1 MKRLITIRN
10 HAGRA
15 EKPIRMVLSC
25 LFASVILLFASC
37 SMIDE
42 DRSDCNTAAL
52 NYELTLVT
60 NMTTE
65 LKTELTT
72 STDIKLASELR
83 QHLSDVFTDFAH
95 DVDLSFYDTVG
106 DSIRLQHDEH
116 FMDANQ
122 ASYTLNLPMRQYMH
136 LATANILDNKLV
148 SLESDMLCH
157 PSHLQQINNDTI
169 DSHTTG
175 IFTARLP
182 MDVKKDVD
190 QEFYVRLYMANCAAV
205 LVVDPRG
212 IDARGMKVYSTGF
225 ATGLNICDS
234 SYVYQAQAPV
244 VNTTLVGEV
253 NDNEEFGF
261 CSVTFP
267 SKDRKKTRSVIET
280 TFDTEDSG
288 ETLWEFRVYVT
299 NPTDQ
304 NSITQSIL
312 NVRQPLQAGQLFILK
327 GWLDEKGG
335 FHTDDKETVAVSVTL
350 DWNKNQEHE
359 VPL

>member
-1 MKRLITIRN
+1 MKGFGYHI
-10 HAGRA
+10 GF
-15 EKPIRMVLSC
+15 LSC
-25 LFASVILLFASC
+25 WLTLAMLPSC
-37 SMIDE
+37 TMIDE
-42 DRSDCNTAAL
+42 DLSDCVEPDKEAEI
-52 NYELTLVT
+52 NYELRLMT
-60 NMTTE
+60 NITTE
-65 LKTELTT
+65 ITTKLSTEA
-72 STDIKLASELR
+72 DQKLAAALR
-83 QHLSDVFTDFAH
+83 AHLKGIFTDFAH
-95 DVDLSFYDTVG
+95 DVDLSFYDTQG
-106 DSIRLQHDEH
+106 DSVRLHHDQHI
-116 FMDANQ
+116 MDASQ
-122 ASYTLNLPMRQYMH
+122 VSYTLTLPMHHYMH
-136 LATANILDNKLV
+136 LASANLLNEKQV
-148 SLESDMLCH
+148 SLVDDGYCH
-157 PSHLQQINNDTI
+157 PSKLQQVSRDTV

-175 IFTARLP
+175 LSTARLP

-190 QEFYVRLYMANCAAV
+190 QDFYVRLYMANCAAV

-244 VNTTLVGEV
+244 VNTSLVGEV
-253 NDNEEFGF
+253 NDKEEFGF